1 MGFLALN
8 SVLKGRPDDCNA
20 VRCNDGSVLCLMTPN
35 LMPLW
40 ASRSY
45 LLHVLQIYFPLLS
58 APRVLSCTL
67 AACAA
72 EENSLYVGWPWRWY
86 RLSFINLT
94 WFVKPS
100 REKIPLVHQLLM
112 GWKMF
117 QSTARQVKYKKF
129 TAFLWWYHLKLI
141 ASSPSSKLDRYSE
154 VGAKCCGYCCNNFI
168 RLVLL

>member
-1 MGFLALN
+1 MPVFSLRQRDWVDGFLPPN
-8 SVLKGRPDDCNA
+8 SVLEEGPDECSA

-45 LLHVLQIYFPLLS
+45 LLRVPQIYFLLLS
-58 APRVLSCTL
+58 APRVLSCAL
-67 AACAA
+67 AVWAA
-72 EENSLYVGWPWRWY
+72 EENNLYAGWPWRWY

-100 REKIPLVHQLLM
+100 REKITLVHQLLM

-117 QSTARQVKYKKF
+117 QSTARQVQYKEF
-129 TAFLWWYHLKLI
+129 T
-141 ASSPSSKLDRYSE
+141 
-154 VGAKCCGYCCNNFI
+154 
-168 RLVLL
+168 VLSCDDSTSNWSRAACLQN